1 MRKFKNIEEFKNEF
15 ISDVN
20 LQNEFKENPEQF
32 VKQISTR
39 KTLLDKKIFSY
50 VIFFVAIVLIITLS
64 ACIVFIFKFPKDPM
78 PTFLVSVA
86 STSLGALVGL
96 LTPSSK

>member
-50 VIFFVAIVLIITLS
+50 VIFFCCNCLDNNAFRLHRIY
-64 ACIVFIFKFPKDPM
+64 F
-78 PTFLVSVA
+78 
-86 STSLGALVGL
+86 
-96 LTPSSK
+96 